1 MNKKREIAFS
11 VMFLI
16 LTYYLVAHPSFLIFE
31 DKGELILFIML
42 IIGSLYLTTL
52 STIELIKLKTKS
64 LKDKIVNSFCII
76 SSLGFLLASVYVI
89 IVR

>member
-16 LTYYLVAHPSFLIFE
+16 LTYYLVARPSFLIFE